1 MQKGSLK
8 NVQQKGSL
16 KNVQPKGFL
25 KTEKALKNCKNT
37 FSESYSKL
45 FLKINQKDACHR
57 HFQSCQA
64 QT

>member
-1 MQKGSLK
+1 M
-8 NVQQKGSL
+8 QKGSL

-37 FSESYSKL
+37 FLESYSKL
-45 FLKINQKDACHR
+45 FLKINPKDACHR